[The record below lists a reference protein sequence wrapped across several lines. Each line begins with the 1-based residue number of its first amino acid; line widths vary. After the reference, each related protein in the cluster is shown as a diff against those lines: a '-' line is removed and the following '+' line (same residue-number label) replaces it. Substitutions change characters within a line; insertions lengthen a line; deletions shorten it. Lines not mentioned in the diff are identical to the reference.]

1 MALNRALFA
10 KQLEPGLNTLFGL
23 EHARYPEQWKE
34 IFETNSSSKAFE
46 EDNLLEG
53 FGAAS
58 VKAEGSAVSYDTA
71 AELWTSRYNHE
82 TIALAFSITEEAE
95 EDGQYGSIGQRYVK
109 ALARSMVHTKEI
121 KASNILNNMF
131 DSGTGGDGSFLGV
144 TTHPTASGNQS
155 NILATAAD
163 LSETSMEQMLIDI
176 SNMDDDRGI
185 PIAAMGTKLVVPT
198 ALAFIAE
205 RLTKSNLR
213 TGTGDNDINAARSGG
228 YLPQGYTVN
237 NRLTDTDAFFILTDV
252 PDGLKMFQRRA
263 LTRGMEG
270 DFETGNIRYKTSERY
285 SFGWTDWRGIFGTPG
300 A

>member
-1 MALNRALFA
+1 MNRALFA

-34 IFETNSSSKAFE
+34 IFDVNSSSKAFE

-58 VKAEGSAVSYDTA
+58 VKAEGSAIAYDTA
-71 AELWTSRYNHE
+71 AELWTARYNHE

-121 KASNILNNMF
+121 KAANILNNMF
-131 DSGTGGDGSFLGV
+131 DSGTGGDGSYLGV
-144 TTHPTASGNQS
+144 TSHPTASGTQS
-155 NILATAAD
+155 NILSTAAD
-163 LSETSMEQMLIDI
+163 LSETSLEQMLIDI

-198 ALAFIAE
+198 ALAFVAE

-213 TGTGDNDINAARSGG
+213 TGTGDNDINASRSAG